1 VVMTDHRASDFKSS
15 ARLKGT
21 KFHAKYRQRYKS
33 WDRVLFLYEIERYME
48 GKVFARKLD
57 SSRVIGCPDDF
68 DVNHDKRVSLVE
80 VYTTANDI
88 DEKIIAKKELQLQT
102 YAWILEP
109 LIIKAGYKVSGQH
122 YLEIYDPN
130 SRELLDRRIVEQRYD
145 IIDIIREKLSHGK

>member
-1 VVMTDHRASDFKSS
+1 MTITDYRTSDFKES

-33 WDRVLFLYEIERYME
+33 WERVLFLYEVERYME

-57 SSRVIGCPDDF
+57 NIRVIGCPDDF
-68 DVNHDKRVSLVE
+68 DVSEEKRVSLIE
-80 VYTTANDI
+80 VYTTAKDI

-102 YAWILEP
+102 YIWILEP
-109 LIIKAGYKVSGQH
+109 IIIKTGYKISGQH

-130 SRELLDRRIVEQRYD
+130 SRELLDRRIVSQRYD
-145 IIDIIREKLSHGK
+145 IIDVIREKID